1 MLACWVDASGIM
13 RACVQEDDA
22 ARGGVL
28 KRVGE
33 AGEVE
38 ATGGGEIV
46 GVLRNREGE
55 VLEDLLVV

>member
-1 MLACWVDASGIM
+1 M